1 MALGEDPEKLL
12 RAPGGMTTTRLEQ
25 GIAYVR
31 GRLMRTAMR
40 SPRSIAEPR
49 ASVGLEA
56 LNPFVGGLPADPEL
70 LTELGHG
77 EESPMVV
84 GDEATPLVHG

>member
-12 RAPGGMTTTRLEQ
+12 CAPGGMTATRLEQ
-25 GIAYVR
+25 GFGHVR
-31 GRLMRTAMR
+31 GRLMRTAMG
-40 SPRSIAEPR
+40 SPRSIAEAR

-56 LNPFVGGLPADPEL
+56 LSPFVGGLPADPEL

-84 GDEATPLVHG
+84 SGEAASLVHG